1 VVGISRSPPTTWPKA
16 GHFESVAVDFSD
28 KKMFSTILSEGNFD
42 AVVSAFGPPLH
53 NLKDV
58 YRVGVEG
65 HNNIK
70 MAVLQSSYRGPLII
84 IGKLLHLW
92 QSYLRSCLLIS
103 RCFIGGAGSLYYKK
117 GVQLCDDDHF
127 AYNHW

>member
-1 VVGISRSPPTTWPKA
+1 
-16 GHFESVAVDFSD
+16 
-28 KKMFSTILSEGNFD
+28 MFSTILSEGNFD

-84 IGKLLHLW
+84 IG
-92 QSYLRSCLLIS
+92 
-103 RCFIGGAGSLYYKK
+103 GAGSLYYKK

-127 AYNHW
+127 AYNHWYEWPDVHLDYMATRMFDHGQCGFGTFIRGFKWARSNYKNPGC